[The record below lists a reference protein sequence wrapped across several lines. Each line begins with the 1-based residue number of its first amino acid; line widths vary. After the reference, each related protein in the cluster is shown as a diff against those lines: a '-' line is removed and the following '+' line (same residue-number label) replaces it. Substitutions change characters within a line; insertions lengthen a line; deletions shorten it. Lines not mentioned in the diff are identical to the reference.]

1 MKCYQCGNNA
11 MFMVGAEKDKI
22 PLCLSCHLK
31 FVQLLD
37 KQNEMLER
45 EINYLTAS
53 MESSAGLPSFL
64 PRYPERKIIKTGEVT
79 LNNIK
84 INNSTLGVLNTGSIE
99 SIDLAITSLNK
110 SGDMEISNAL
120 KKLSEEIIKQTE
132 VEEGIKNQLFELL
145 SVISIEATAPKEKK
159 RKSVLKPLIIEF
171 STIIGGIPG
180 LVKIWEEVQPI
191 VEKILN

>member
-1 MKCYQCGNNA
+1 MK
-11 MFMVGAEKDKI
+11 
-22 PLCLSCHLK
+22 
-31 FVQLLD
+31 
-37 KQNEMLER
+37 R